1 MITMETGIGTVT
13 AAAGSLLATVVPLLS
28 IAVSILEIV
37 AVIYV
42 IRACR
47 KYLRGP
53 EPQAHEEAGSSE

>member
-1 MITMETGIGTVT
+1 MVTMETGIGTVT
-13 AAAGSLLATVVPLLS
+13 AAAGSLLATVVPMRS
-28 IAVSILEIV
+28 IAVRVLEIV

-53 EPQAHEEAGSSE
+53 EPQEDQEEKPE

>member
-1 MITMETGIGTVT
+1 MVTMETGIGTVT
-13 AAAGSLLATVVPLLS
+13 AAAGSLLATVVPMIS
-28 IAVSILEIV
+28 IAVRVLEIV

-53 EPQAHEEAGSSE
+53 EPQAHQEEKPE

>member
-1 MITMETGIGTVT
+1 MVTMETGIGTVM
-13 AAAGSLLATVVPLLS
+13 AAAGSLLATVVPMRS
-28 IAVSILEIV
+28 IAVRVLEIV

-53 EPQAHEEAGSSE
+53 EPQAHAEKEKTE